1 MRSYSATILLD
12 SACVRTVSGRVLE
25 MQKDSEPN
33 RPKSFTCNQ
42 YRREDLNLHDLAV
55 TGF

>member
-1 MRSYSATILLD
+1 MQHVCSAAPDLPRNGKV
-12 SACVRTVSGRVLE
+12 ACDLFSQATLA
-25 MQKDSEPN
+25 KALPTN
-33 RPKSFTCNQ
+33 K